1 MAAAVIGEAAPSPGA
16 TGVRRPSWNPLR
28 VGGTSLPPH
37 LLLIA
42 KLIVLTFLVKRVEP
56 LSDVYLP
63 FLRIFDQLNPMG
75 FYRVSQVV
83 FAAAA
88 LLVNR
93 WVRAASFTLGS
104 LILLALL
111 ASRPFN
117 RDATLFCGAILLL
130 IGLYV
135 PRYGIWLLR
144 LQIIVV
150 YFGAAYNKFLEPDWP
165 SGQFFQHWMTNTY
178 GKAWYGWITS
188 HFPPLLVSKVM
199 SRMVMAMESF
209 LTLGFSI
216 PRLYP
221 AAIWV
226 GMLLHTGML
235 VFVNETFKVFFY
247 GILASYLVFV
257 RWPSSPVRVIYDDDC
272 SFCTRA
278 RDFLARFD
286 LEDRFQWIPLQAV
299 TPGEEMPRQPELRQ
313 ALHLLADGTVYR
325 GFRAFKMLLLYNPL
339 TYFLLLMILALPQP
353 HWFYYRKW
361 LALLLLLLFSRLFE
375 PIGEAAYALVARN
388 RQWFSSKCALPAEK

>member
-1 MAAAVIGEAAPSPGA
+1 
-16 TGVRRPSWNPLR
+16 LR

-83 FAAAA
+83 FAAAAVA

-199 SRMVMAMESF
+199 SRMVMALSRGNLGRHAAAHGDAGLRKRNLQGIF
-209 LTLGFSI
+209 LWDSCFLSGVC
-216 PRLYP
+216 
-221 AAIWV
+221 A
-226 GMLLHTGML
+226 
-235 VFVNETFKVFFY
+235 
-247 GILASYLVFV
+247 LAV
-257 RWPSSPVRVIYDDDC
+257 
-272 SFCTRA
+272 
-278 RDFLARFD
+278 
-286 LEDRFQWIPLQAV
+286 
-299 TPGEEMPRQPELRQ
+299 
-313 ALHLLADGTVYR
+313 
-325 GFRAFKMLLLYNPL
+325 
-339 TYFLLLMILALPQP
+339 
-353 HWFYYRKW
+353 
-361 LALLLLLLFSRLFE
+361 
-375 PIGEAAYALVARN
+375 VAREGYI
-388 RQWFSSKCALPAEK
+388 R